1 MTHQM
6 LASNPQYAEFV
17 MAAQQGKLQQPNAS
31 KQPSLTKQKTLE
43 TLAHQEELTIKQ
55 MAAMK
60 DKPMPE
66 SGDQMEMMVA
76 MMVEQNKMQDEMH
89 ERTGVENDDFE
100 DSLLYFVS
108 KDPEVAQAMQKYMM
122 KMRQSMGMG
131 MPGMPGGM

>member
-1 MTHQM
+1 
-6 LASNPQYAEFV
+6 
-17 MAAQQGKLQQPNAS
+17 
-31 KQPSLTKQKTLE
+31 
-43 TLAHQEELTIKQ
+43 

-100 DSLLYFVS
+100 DSLLYYVS

-131 MPGMPGGM
+131 MPGMPGGMWKRWVKEQTI